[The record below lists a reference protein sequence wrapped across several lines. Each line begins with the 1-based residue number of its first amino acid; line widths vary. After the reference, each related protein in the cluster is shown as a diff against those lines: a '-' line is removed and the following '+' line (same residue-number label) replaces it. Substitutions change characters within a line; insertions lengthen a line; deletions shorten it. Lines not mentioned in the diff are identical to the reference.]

1 MVKVILSVPEYCSP
15 AKSVPDTVAMVEVT
29 VVDTVQTYSQTDA
42 EPVALIKISDA
53 IPDKEIVGVTAM
65 LSEKVAVMVTTS
77 ELETILSE
85 SVSVKMTV
93 GGVVSKALKF
103 NTALVVLL

>member
-1 MVKVILSVPEYCSP
+1 MADISASDTIPVKESVG
-15 AKSVPDTVAMVEVT
+15 
-29 VVDTVQTYSQTDA
+29 
-42 EPVALIKISDA
+42 VALI
-53 IPDKEIVGVTAM
+53 
-65 LSEKVAVMVTTS
+65 LSEKVAVRVTTS

-103 NTALVVLL
+103 NTALVVLLKS